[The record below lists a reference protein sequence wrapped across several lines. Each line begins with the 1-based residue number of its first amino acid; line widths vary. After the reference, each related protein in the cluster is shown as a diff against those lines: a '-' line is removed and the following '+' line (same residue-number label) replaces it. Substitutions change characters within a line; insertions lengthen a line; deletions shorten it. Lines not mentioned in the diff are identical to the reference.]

1 MPKWEGI
8 ASAILVVL
16 CLIVGLSL
24 GRAWAPKPVIGVL
37 RFESVIDQTSAAD
50 MQRLIDGAMAD
61 SSIAGVVL
69 EIYSPGG
76 LATSSESIYY
86 SLLKLRSVKP
96 LVVVIDSMAASGGYY
111 MAIAGNRIFAQA
123 SSYVGNIGTRGGRPT
138 DPQLSPD
145 ELSSGPYKLMGG
157 SRFEQIHQLD
167 LVKQAFV
174 GNVVHQR
181 SQAAENPLKIDAKT
195 VAEARIYLG
204 SEALALGLVDYEG
217 GRSDGITEAAKLA
230 GVTDY
235 GVAELTNYLGI
246 SFTPAL
252 EGTEAKLKS
261 LMAQAAPDTVWM
273 LDSRIALPTTIDDT
287 ALDQQLSR
295 LRANRPTSL
304 IPHPATTLQ
313 DNLKALMPATGTE
326 NHATGDPIR

>member
-8 ASAILVVL
+8 ASAILLVI
-16 CLIVGLSL
+16 CLVVGLALS
-24 GRAWAPKPVIGVL
+24 RAWAPKPVIGVL
-37 RFESVIDQTSAAD
+37 RFESIVDQTSAAD

-61 SSIAGVVL
+61 SSVAGVVL

-111 MAIAGNRIFAQA
+111 MAIAGNSIFAQA

-181 SQAAENPLKIDAKT
+181 SQAAVNPLKIDAKT

-217 GRSDGITEAAKLA
+217 GRSDGIIEAAKLA

-235 GVAELTNYLGI
+235 GVAELTSYLGI
-246 SFTPAL
+246 SFTPSL
-252 EGTEAKLKS
+252 ESTEAQLKS
-261 LMAQAAPDTVWM
+261 LMARAAPDTVWM
-273 LDSRIALPTTIDDT
+273 LDSRIALPTTLDDT

-304 IPHPATTLQ
+304 IPLPATSLL
-313 DNLKALMPATGTE
+313 DNLKALMPAAGIE

>member
-8 ASAILVVL
+8 VSAVLLVL
-16 CLIVGLSL
+16 CLAVGLML
-24 GRAWAPKPVIGVL
+24 GHFWAPKPVIGVL
-37 RFESVIDQTSAAD
+37 RFEGIIDQTSAAD
-50 MQRLIDGAMAD
+50 MQRLVDATMGD

-86 SLLKLRSVKP
+86 SLLKLRNVKP
-96 LVVVIDSMAASGGYY
+96 VVVVIDSMAASGGYY
-111 MAIAGNRIFAQA
+111 MAIAGNTIFAQA

-181 SQAAENPLKIDAKT
+181 SQAQVNPLKIDAKT
-195 VAEARIYLG
+195 VAEARIYGG
-204 SEALALGLVDYEG
+204 SEALALGLIDYEG
-217 GRSDGITEAAKLA
+217 GRSDGIIEAAKLA
-230 GVTDY
+230 SLANY
-235 GVAELTNYLGI
+235 GVVELTSYLGI
-246 SFTPAL
+246 HFTPSL
-252 EGTEAKLKS
+252 NSTEAHLKS
-261 LMAQAAPDTVWM
+261 LMAQAAPDTVWT
-273 LDSRIALPTTIDDT
+273 LDSRIALPATIDET
-287 ALDQQLSR
+287 ALDQQLNR

-304 IPHPATTLQ
+304 IPNPTNNLL
-313 DNLKALMPATGTE
+313 DSLKALMPATRTG
-326 NHATGDPIR
+326 NHAPGDPIR